1 MTSYWT
7 ILFCTILRAREG
19 ENART
24 HVSTRGGV
32 ENKEKTLSALVI

>member
-24 HVSTRGGV
+24 HVYTREESKIKG
-32 ENKEKTLSALVI
+32 TLSALVI